1 MASIFRRMFKVAESN
16 AHAAMD
22 NLEDPIKM
30 TEQGIRDLKKNLQ
43 AAMVSLAEV
52 KSLAI
57 RMQKEASDHK
67 KRSADYERKAML
79 LLKKMEAG
87 EMDAGEAERLATA
100 ALEQK
105 EAALQQAATATAD
118 HQTQQRMADQLQG
131 KVEDLKRQIGTHENE
146 AITLK
151 ARARTASSMRKINQQ
166 LAGADASGTVAM
178 LEKMK
183 QKGRGVARGGLP
195 AALRRRRS
203 RRGGPSPRLRAAPA
217 PIRWRRRR
225 RGARAGL
232 KRFSDSPCTAWA
244 RRGTSACTNAGGP
257 MQAYSMDLRER
268 ALLDSDAGMKAA
280 DVAVKYRVSG
290 SWVRLLTRT
299 TPSSQDI

>member
-1 MASIFRRMFKVAESN
+1 MASIFRRLFKVAESN

-43 AAMVSLAEV
+43 AAMVSLAQV

-100 ALEQK
+100 ALAQK
-105 EAALQQAATATAD
+105 EEALQQAATAAAD
-118 HQTQQRMADQLQG
+118 HRTQQRMAEQLQG
-131 KVEDLKRQIGTHENE
+131 KVEDLKRQIGTYENE

-183 QKGRGVARGGLP
+183 QKVQEEESLAEAYQQLSDVGGDLDEDIDKALATP
-195 AALRRRRS
+195 SSSAGADSLAALKAKM
-203 RRGGPSPRLRAAPA
+203 GIAAPA
-217 PIRWRRRR
+217 
-225 RGARAGL
+225 
-232 KRFSDSPCTAWA
+232 
-244 RRGTSACTNAGGP
+244 
-257 MQAYSMDLRER
+257 
-268 ALLDSDAGMKAA
+268 
-280 DVAVKYRVSG
+280 
-290 SWVRLLTRT
+290 
-299 TPSSQDI
+299 

>member
-1 MASIFRRMFKVAESN
+1 MFKVAESN
-16 AHAAMD
+16 AHSAMD

-43 AAMVSLAEV
+43 ASMVSLAEV

-100 ALEQK
+100 SLEQK
-105 EAALQQAATATAD
+105 EAALEKSVSAAAD
-118 HQTQQRMADQLQG
+118 HETQQRMADQLQG
-131 KVEDLKRQIGTHENE
+131 KVEDLKRQIGTYENE

-183 QKGRGVARGGLP
+183 QKVQEEESLAEAYQQLSDVGGDLDEDIDKALATP
-195 AALRRRRS
+195 SSSAGADSLAALRAKM
-203 RRGGPSPRLRAAPA
+203 GIAAPPA
-217 PIRWRRRR
+217 
-225 RGARAGL
+225 
-232 KRFSDSPCTAWA
+232 
-244 RRGTSACTNAGGP
+244 
-257 MQAYSMDLRER
+257 
-268 ALLDSDAGMKAA
+268 
-280 DVAVKYRVSG
+280 
-290 SWVRLLTRT
+290 
-299 TPSSQDI
+299 

>member
-1 MASIFRRMFKVAESN
+1 MTSIFRRMFKVAESN
-16 AHAAMD
+16 AHSAMD

-43 AAMVSLAEV
+43 ASMVSLAEV

-100 ALEQK
+100 SLEQK
-105 EAALQQAATATAD
+105 EAALEKSVSAAAD
-118 HQTQQRMADQLQG
+118 HETQQRMADQLQG
-131 KVEDLKRQIGTHENE
+131 KVEDLKRQIGTYENE

-183 QKGRGVARGGLP
+183 QKVQEEESLAEAYQQLSDVGGDLDEDIDKALATP
-195 AALRRRRS
+195 SSSAGADSLAALRAKM
-203 RRGGPSPRLRAAPA
+203 GIAAPPA
-217 PIRWRRRR
+217 
-225 RGARAGL
+225 
-232 KRFSDSPCTAWA
+232 
-244 RRGTSACTNAGGP
+244 
-257 MQAYSMDLRER
+257 
-268 ALLDSDAGMKAA
+268 
-280 DVAVKYRVSG
+280 
-290 SWVRLLTRT
+290 
-299 TPSSQDI
+299 

>member
-105 EAALQQAATATAD
+105 EAALQQAATAAAD
-118 HQTQQRMADQLQG
+118 HQTQQGMADQLQG
-131 KVEDLKRQIGTHENE
+131 KVEDLKRQIGTYENE

-166 LAGADASGTVAM
+166 LAGADTSGSVAM

-183 QKGRGVARGGLP
+183 QKVQEEESLAEAYQQLSDVGGDLDEDIDKALATP
-195 AALRRRRS
+195 SSSAGADSLAALKAKM
-203 RRGGPSPRLRAAPA
+203 GIAAPA
-217 PIRWRRRR
+217 
-225 RGARAGL
+225 
-232 KRFSDSPCTAWA
+232 
-244 RRGTSACTNAGGP
+244 
-257 MQAYSMDLRER
+257 
-268 ALLDSDAGMKAA
+268 
-280 DVAVKYRVSG
+280 
-290 SWVRLLTRT
+290 
-299 TPSSQDI
+299 

>member
-30 TEQGIRDLKKNLQ
+30 TEQGVRDLKKNLQ

-105 EAALQQAATATAD
+105 EAALEQAATAAAD
-118 HQTQQRMADQLQG
+118 HQTQQGMADQLQG
-131 KVEDLKRQIGTHENE
+131 KVEDLKRQIGTYENE

-166 LAGADASGTVAM
+166 LAGADASGTVAL

-183 QKGRGVARGGLP
+183 QKVQEEESLAEAYQQLSDVGGDLDEDIDKALATP
-195 AALRRRRS
+195 SSSAGADSLAALKAKM
-203 RRGGPSPRLRAAPA
+203 GIAAPA
-217 PIRWRRRR
+217 
-225 RGARAGL
+225 
-232 KRFSDSPCTAWA
+232 
-244 RRGTSACTNAGGP
+244 
-257 MQAYSMDLRER
+257 
-268 ALLDSDAGMKAA
+268 
-280 DVAVKYRVSG
+280 
-290 SWVRLLTRT
+290 
-299 TPSSQDI
+299 

>member
-1 MASIFRRMFKVAESN
+1 MTSIFRRMFKVAESN
-16 AHAAMD
+16 AHSAMD

-43 AAMVSLAEV
+43 ASMVSLAEV

-105 EAALQQAATATAD
+105 EAALEKSVSAAAD
-118 HQTQQRMADQLQG
+118 HETQQRMADQLQG
-131 KVEDLKRQIGTHENE
+131 KVEDLKRQIGTYENE

-183 QKGRGVARGGLP
+183 QKVQEEESLAEAYQQLSDVGGDLDEDIDKALATP
-195 AALRRRRS
+195 SSSAGADSLAALRAKM
-203 RRGGPSPRLRAAPA
+203 GIAAPPA
-217 PIRWRRRR
+217 
-225 RGARAGL
+225 
-232 KRFSDSPCTAWA
+232 
-244 RRGTSACTNAGGP
+244 
-257 MQAYSMDLRER
+257 
-268 ALLDSDAGMKAA
+268 
-280 DVAVKYRVSG
+280 
-290 SWVRLLTRT
+290 
-299 TPSSQDI
+299 